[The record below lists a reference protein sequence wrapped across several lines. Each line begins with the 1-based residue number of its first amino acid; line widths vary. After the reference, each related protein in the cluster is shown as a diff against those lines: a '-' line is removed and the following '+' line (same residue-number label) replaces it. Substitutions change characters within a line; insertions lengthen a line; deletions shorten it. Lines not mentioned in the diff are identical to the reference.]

1 MPEQTF
7 PQARLIHR
15 LNRTVLPV
23 TQAGIGVWARQR
35 PAIGATAA
43 ESQAAHWPTPRQKCV
58 LSFKTHSS
66 SPGSR
71 FARSHLPNIFHAKAR
86 AYSTKGHACP
96 SGLVTRF
103 QRCGENGRSGRI
115 APSQCFQG
123 IRLATGILR
132 GAESC
137 GFPDA
142 LANLLE
148 GVFRDRSREG
158 KSGCGEPVSDP
169 YKLPLPHP
177 RLPSLALRRIGTKFV
192 PKHTG
197 DIFRVHASDIEIATL
212 IVGVYHSFFTRRG

>member
-66 SPGSR
+66 SSGSR

-86 AYSTKGHACP
+86 PYSTKGHACP
-96 SGLVTRF
+96 FGLVTRF

-115 APSQCFQG
+115 RTRGPRFWRPMLYQLSYTPVGGGACSAKQNAWQGTLHQSARHLEKTAHFSPPPLLLVWAGARACFLDHPP
-123 IRLATGILR
+123 RSA
-132 GAESC
+132 AESLSQRH
-137 GFPDA
+137 FPY
-142 LANLLE
+142 
-148 GVFRDRSREG
+148 GRF
-158 KSGCGEPVSDP
+158 
-169 YKLPLPHP
+169 P
-177 RLPSLALRRIGTKFV
+177 R
-192 PKHTG
+192 
-197 DIFRVHASDIEIATL
+197 
-212 IVGVYHSFFTRRG
+212 